1 MLAHLAYDTPIRSRA
16 ERAAAFRT
24 REQPWID
31 TQNAQA
37 REVILA
43 LLAKY
48 ELGGLNQISDP
59 AIFRV
64 SPFREMGEARGVVAR
79 FGDAQRLRE
88 TLDEIQRRLY
98 AA

>member
-1 MLAHLAYDTPIRSRA
+1 MFASSLGLTPHS
-16 ERAAAFRT
+16 
-24 REQPWID
+24 
-31 TQNAQA
+31 AQA

-48 ELGGLNQISDP
+48 ELGGIKQITDP

-64 SPFREMGEARGVVAR
+64 SPFREMGEVRGVVAR
-79 FGDAQRLRE
+79 FGDARRLRE
-88 TLDEIQRRLY
+88 TIDELQRRLY